1 MNRQSLDHQV
11 RVELLEEWDQEPGGV
26 LSAVLQSDQCDR
38 NQDAGRP
45 LKSQLGAC
53 SKAEVAAM
61 NNFKVVVRKTDR
73 GEGHRGKH
81 GDPDERIA
89 QVRPEQCRHQNRDG
103 DQQAA
108 HGWRA
113 RLFLMRLRSLFADV
127 LPDLEIAQAGNH
139 DRPNDQASKKSGEA
153 SERGAESQVTK
164 NTEWRKIMVELQ
176 VEQPV
181 EQSASDTS
189 SRFSVLSSQRQ
200 GRRECRFLVFQFH
213 AAIAF
218 PLCTSVF
225 PVVQALVLYHRG
237 TQGKPSNPPPTPVLS
252 SQFSVSL
259 RLGRRERRVFVATS
273 QAPFPVSRLATLST
287 IRHRLRESRARATRP
302 PLRASRRIPLSYPFR
317 QPLPPSASPGHARRA
332 GNQVYCRPDL
342 QPDFLQ
348 CNARTRDADAR
359 RSCRVP
365 AFHLRLQSGDGRAW
379 RRECRQQP

>member
-45 LKSQLGAC
+45 LKAQLGAG

-61 NNFKVVVRKTDR
+61 NNFKVVVGKTDR

-89 QVRPEQCRHQNRDG
+89 QVRPEQCRHQNGDG

-108 HGWRA
+108 HGRSA
-113 RLFLMRLRSLFADV
+113 RFFLMRLRSLFADV

-200 GRRECRFLVFQFH
+200 GRRECRFWFFSFPPPGAEGTPSFRCHVSSAFSSFTPRDAFNNTTSPSRVSRASH
-213 AAIAF
+213 SPASSGVATNSAFIPVSPAASTIGFARPRTPSRKSSLLPARLPAAFAAAF
-218 PLCTSVF
+218 PAMYRPHSRCSCS
-225 PVVQALVLYHRG
+225 PVA
-237 TQGKPSNPPPTPVLS
+237 PSS
-252 SQFSVSL
+252 SISP
-259 RLGRRERRVFVATS
+259 AT
-273 QAPFPVSRLATLST
+273 T
-287 IRHRLRESRARATRP
+287 IR
-302 PLRASRRIPLSYPFR
+302 
-317 QPLPPSASPGHARRA
+317 RRA
-332 GNQVYCRPDL
+332 GMA
-342 QPDFLQ
+342 
-348 CNARTRDADAR
+348 ARVSTAAI
-359 RSCRVP
+359 S
-365 AFHLRLQSGDGRAW
+365 AFGLEL
-379 RRECRQQP
+379 

>member
-45 LKSQLGAC
+45 LKAQLGAG

-61 NNFKVVVRKTDR
+61 NNFKVVVGKTDR

-89 QVRPEQCRHQNRDG
+89 QVRPEQCRHQNGDG

-108 HGWRA
+108 PGRSA
-113 RLFLMRLRSLFADV
+113 RFFLMRLRSLFADV

-164 NTEWRKIMVELQ
+164 KTEWRKIMVELQ

-189 SRFSVLSSQRQ
+189 CQLSAVSPQLLVPSARAEGMPHLCRHVSRAFSSFTPRD
-200 GRRECRFLVFQFH
+200 
-213 AAIAF
+213 AF
-218 PLCTSVF
+218 NNTTS
-225 PVVQALVLYHRG
+225 
-237 TQGKPSNPPPTPVLS
+237 PSRVPRASHSPA
-252 SQFSVSL
+252 SL
-259 RLGRRERRVFVATS
+259 GVATNS
-273 QAPFPVSRLATLST
+273 AFMPASPAAST
-287 IRHRLRESRARATRP
+287 IGFAKPRTPSRKSS
-302 PLRASRRIPLSYPFR
+302 L
-317 QPLPPSASPGHARRA
+317 LPA
-332 GNQVYCRPDL
+332 
-342 QPDFLQ
+342 
-348 CNARTRDADAR
+348 
-359 RSCRVP
+359 
-365 AFHLRLQSGDGRAW
+365 
-379 RRECRQQP
+379 

>member
-81 GDPDERIA
+81 GDPDKRIA
-89 QVRPEQCRHQNRDG
+89 QVRPEQCRHQNGDG

-108 HGWRA
+108 HGRSA
-113 RLFLMRLRSLFADV
+113 RFFLMRLRSLFADV

-181 EQSASDTS
+181 EQTS
-189 SRFSVLSSQRQ
+189 SPSS
-200 GRRECRFLVFQFH
+200 
-213 AAIAF
+213 
-218 PLCTSVF
+218 
-225 PVVQALVLYHRG
+225 
-237 TQGKPSNPPPTPVLS
+237 
-252 SQFSVSL
+252 
-259 RLGRRERRVFVATS
+259 
-273 QAPFPVSRLATLST
+273 
-287 IRHRLRESRARATRP
+287 
-302 PLRASRRIPLSYPFR
+302 
-317 QPLPPSASPGHARRA
+317 
-332 GNQVYCRPDL
+332 
-342 QPDFLQ
+342 
-348 CNARTRDADAR
+348 AR
-359 RSCRVP
+359 RSV
-365 AFHLRLQSGDGRAW
+365 LRL
-379 RRECRQQP
+379 RQQFNNVLEPLFSKVLDPINRKSF